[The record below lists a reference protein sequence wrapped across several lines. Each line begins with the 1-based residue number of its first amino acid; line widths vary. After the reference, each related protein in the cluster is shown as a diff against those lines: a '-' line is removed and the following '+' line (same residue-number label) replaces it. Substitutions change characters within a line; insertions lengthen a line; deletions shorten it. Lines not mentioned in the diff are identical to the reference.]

1 MVLVCVTA
9 QDACDRLIVAGSRL
23 AALEQLELKVITVR
37 PRHETQGFGDA
48 GTEYLFTLTKQ
59 LGAEMI
65 ILFHDYAPE
74 AVANYIRSNET
85 HYVIVGLPA
94 DPEQS
99 VFIHELENEFPD
111 LPVISVDETGSLQKV
126 WIDADT

>member
-1 MVLVCVTA
+1 
-9 QDACDRLIVAGSRL
+9 
-23 AALEQLELKVITVR
+23 
-37 PRHETQGFGDA
+37 
-48 GTEYLFTLTKQ
+48 
-59 LGAEMI
+59 MI

-111 LPVISVDETGSLQKV
+111 LACHQRR
-126 WIDADT
+126 